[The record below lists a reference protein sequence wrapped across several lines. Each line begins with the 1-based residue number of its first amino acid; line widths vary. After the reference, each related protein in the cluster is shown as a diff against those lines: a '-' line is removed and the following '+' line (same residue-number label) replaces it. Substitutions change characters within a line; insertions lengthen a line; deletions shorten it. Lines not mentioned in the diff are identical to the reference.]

1 MYRDSSGR
9 NLFRELLQ
17 AAAPPGCLLC
27 ATLPLSA
34 AAAAACGC
42 SMGTPRT
49 PYDQRRCAHR
59 VAAARRISCALAHL
73 QQPADPARA
82 LQQHQA
88 TATPAAAAAAAATPL
103 HVAVTGASS
112 GIGLEFVRQYAE
124 AGARV
129 YALCRNPA
137 GAAELAEVAA
147 AAPPGSVSLHAHDQD
162 SAESCA
168 AVATEFAGVPLDT
181 LINNAGVGGSPGAR
195 SRTSDFGQEGQQ
207 FGSIDYAAWADTM
220 NTNVLG
226 VMRTIEALTPSL
238 LLSDSPRLVH
248 ICGVFGSLTNQVR
261 VGEASPD
268 MAERSG
274 SGGYFIYRSSKAA
287 MNMVAKMLDVELAP
301 LGMYITRCGGAF
313 LSLPTLHNSLSSL
326 RAEW

>member
-49 PYDQRRCAHR
+49 PHDQRRCAHR

-73 QQPADPARA
+73 QQPADPAR
-82 LQQHQA
+82 
-88 TATPAAAAAAAATPL
+88 ATPL

-207 FGSIDYAAWADTM
+207 FGSIDYPAWADTM

>member
-1 MYRDSSGR
+1 MIFFFDFFKCAQ
-9 NLFRELLQ
+9 LAREL
-17 AAAPPGCLLC
+17 AGVLLW
-27 ATLPLSA
+27 ASLPLSA
-34 AAAAACGC
+34 AAAAAPAAGGCG
-42 SMGTPRT
+42 MGTSRT
-49 PYDQRRCAHR
+49 PHDRRRCPHR
-59 VAAARRISCALAHL
+59 LAAARRISCALAHL
-73 QQPADPARA
+73 QQPADPAHA
-82 LQQHQA
+82 QEQHQA
-88 TATPAAAAAAAATPL
+88 TATPAAAAAATPS

-226 VMRTIEALTPSL
+226 VMRTVEALTPSL
-238 LLSDSPRLVH
+238 LLSGSPRLVY

-261 VGEASPD
+261 VGETSPD
-268 MAERSG
+268 MEERSG
-274 SGGYFIYRSSKAA
+274 GGGYFIYRSSKAA

-301 LGMYITRCGGAF
+301 LGMYITRIAAARFC
-313 LSLPTLHNSLSSL
+313 LPAVL
-326 RAEW
+326 

>member
-1 MYRDSSGR
+1 
-9 NLFRELLQ
+9 
-17 AAAPPGCLLC
+17 
-27 ATLPLSA
+27 
-34 AAAAACGC
+34 
-42 SMGTPRT
+42 
-49 PYDQRRCAHR
+49 
-59 VAAARRISCALAHL
+59 
-73 QQPADPARA
+73 
-82 LQQHQA
+82 
-88 TATPAAAAAAAATPL
+88 
-103 HVAVTGASS
+103 
-112 GIGLEFVRQYAE
+112 
-124 AGARV
+124 V

-226 VMRTIEALTPSL
+226 VMRTVEALTPSL
-238 LLSDSPRLVH
+238 LLNDSPRLVH

-261 VGEASPD
+261 VGETSPD

-301 LGMYITRCGGAF
+301 LGMYITRMAAYFCVCQLCSTLSDSAAAAAAAAMAAMAAAVLMLSTPAHALCRAGVASLALHPGGVQTRLTEQMGKYAGSITAE
-313 LSLPTLHNSLSSL
+313 LSVGNMRGLIETMTVEDGLAYQMHDGRTLQ
-326 RAEW
+326 W